1 MNKPKSVQEVREHLS
16 RIVDIL
22 DTISFNENTPYKI
35 FKKLQK
41 VCKSTF
47 QLSYTAFLDRQ
58 GCLVQ

>member
-1 MNKPKSVQEVREHLS
+1 MNEPKTVQEVRDHLT

-22 DTISFNENTPYKI
+22 DTISFNEDTPFKI

-47 QLSYTAFLDRQ
+47 ELSYIAFLDRQ